1 MKHCFLGCLLLAFA
15 TDGWAHRLDEY
26 LQATRVAVS
35 TDRVEVSVDL
45 TPGVAIA
52 QQLLGVI
59 DKNRDG
65 QISKEEIATYARQ
78 VLKDIQVRL
87 DEKSLTLSLVDV
99 SFPALK
105 EIEGGLG
112 VIRIKATAPVGP
124 LDAGSHRLH
133 LTNTH
138 LPAISVYLVNA
149 LVPKNAAIKITKQSR
164 DELQKSYRL
173 DFDVALPTLQ
183 R

>member
-1 MKHCFLGCLLLAFA
+1 MFRDMIGLQIGDTQMQNPRNKLAIA
-15 TDGWAHRLDEY
+15 AAMGAVVI
-26 LQATRVAVS
+26 VAVTLAQS
-35 TDRVEVSVDL
+35 PASGDL
-45 TPGVAIA
+45 FQSADP
-52 QQLLGVI
+52 
-59 DKNRDG
+59 NRDG